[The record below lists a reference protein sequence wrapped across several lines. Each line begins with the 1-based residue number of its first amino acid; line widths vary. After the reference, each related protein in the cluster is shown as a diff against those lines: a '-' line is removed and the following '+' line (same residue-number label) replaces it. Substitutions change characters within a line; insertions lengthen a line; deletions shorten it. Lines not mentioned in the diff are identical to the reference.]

1 MAALN
6 RDSVLSTTST
16 GSGEV
21 ETLSMRQRQQD
32 SVDNTG
38 PRETY
43 HYVVD
48 YENIDAQLKEQEK
61 EVTKIRRKLGRL
73 KTNFCILIVFL
84 VNIIFTHMFY
94 IVNIMHVKGNLPSGC
109 SGILWISSLGTLE
122 DAD

>member
-16 GSGEV
+16 GSV
-21 ETLSMRQRQQD
+21 ETPSMRQQD
-32 SVDNTG
+32 SVDDTDNRNTY
-38 PRETY
+38 RDRYT
-43 HYVVD
+43 VI
-48 YENIDAQLKEQEK
+48 YESTEAQLKKQEEQ
-61 EVTKIRRKLGRL
+61 VTKIRRKLSRL

>member
-61 EVTKIRRKLGRL
+61 EVTKIRRKLRRL

-84 VNIIFTHMFY
+84 VNVIFTHIYLCY
-94 IVNIMHVKGNLPSGC
+94 IFGC
-109 SGILWISSLGTLE
+109 F
-122 DAD
+122 